1 MTGPALPTCPV
12 IPAVCWRDSPRV
24 LLHRHE
30 CRVNLGGRHC
40 QDGLGDSE
48 ATFSTVS
55 NRWRPGLV
63 PSNHLVP
70 DSATHTPA
78 PASPVH
84 QAPTR
89 VWGNFEGKAATVLKP
104 GELSSECGVVEAWG
118 AAGAVARGH
127 QCCLWLSGR
136 LLRCLLI
143 SVNVPTQ
150 ESEEQR
156 SPERMFTLSLR

>member
-1 MTGPALPTCPV
+1 MAWETLRPRSALYPT
-12 IPAVCWRDSPRV
+12 A
-24 LLHRHE
+24 
-30 CRVNLGGRHC
+30 GGLALFL
-40 QDGLGDSE
+40 QQ
-48 ATFSTVS
+48 T
-55 NRWRPGLV
+55 
-63 PSNHLVP
+63 LVP